1 MGIDNEA
8 KIFGNPEVV
17 CDPSIT
23 MRLQGAPYF
32 RYYAEAQD
40 KAIRKDATPYVRT
53 YLADRSRASS
63 FATPTQSVEAVASAK
78 AAKKSSIRKRYVLI
92 ILVALLALI
101 SVAIPF
107 VSSMGV
113 IADYIDIEQDV
124 LAIDVLFS
132 EAPTLESITAEIP
145 LIILALYIIFM
156 AIIFILS
163 VIAIFNCKKIGV
175 GLLAFISFVLGIGYL
190 ITILPD
196 LITYFNI
203 DGLLDEYGK
212 LGMIGLPLLIMIFS
226 SLRYKKNK

>member
-1 MGIDNEA
+1 
-8 KIFGNPEVV
+8 
-17 CDPSIT
+17 
-23 MRLQGAPYF
+23 
-32 RYYAEAQD
+32 
-40 KAIRKDATPYVRT
+40 
-53 YLADRSRASS
+53 
-63 FATPTQSVEAVASAK
+63 
-78 AAKKSSIRKRYVLI
+78 
-92 ILVALLALI
+92 LLALI
-101 SVAIPF
+101 GVAIPF

-226 SLRYKKNK
+226 SLRYKKNKLNNRRRL